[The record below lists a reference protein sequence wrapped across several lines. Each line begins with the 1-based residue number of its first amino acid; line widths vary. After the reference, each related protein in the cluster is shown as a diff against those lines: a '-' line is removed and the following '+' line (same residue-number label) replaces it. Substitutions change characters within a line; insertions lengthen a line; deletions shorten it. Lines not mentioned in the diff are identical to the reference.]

1 VTGIQT
7 CALPILA
14 SFIICDRAP
23 GICNAIADIHGGID
37 MKEQRPSAPVLARV
51 ALAVAAWMPMA
62 ACAAQSGTK
71 PEVT

>member
-1 VTGIQT
+1 VHVLAPQ
-7 CALPILA
+7 LA
-14 SFIICDRAP
+14 SFIICEHAP
-23 GICNAIADIHGGID
+23 GICNAIADIHGGIV

-51 ALAVAAWMPMA
+51 ALAVAVAAWMPMA